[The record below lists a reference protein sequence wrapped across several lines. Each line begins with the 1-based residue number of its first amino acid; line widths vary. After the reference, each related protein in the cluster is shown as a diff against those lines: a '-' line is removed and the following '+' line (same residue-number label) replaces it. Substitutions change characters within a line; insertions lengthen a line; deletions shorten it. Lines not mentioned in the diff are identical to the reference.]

1 LLNSKGTPFFLT
13 EHKYSMTSINI
24 SVYSSPTGDCVNGFN
39 ITPGQRFRFA
49 IDPLLNSRGKRSSAR
64 SSSVG
69 YTVPPEFNS
78 RGKNSTPEDRSSGGK
93 EVYELRELWVAD
105 DIDDNLIIKYVNVET
120 QKEYNI
126 NTLRNDTKIIL
137 VDTPEH

>member
-1 LLNSKGTPFFLT
+1 
-13 EHKYSMTSINI
+13 
-24 SVYSSPTGDCVNGFN
+24 
-39 ITPGQRFRFA
+39 
-49 IDPLLNSRGKRSSAR
+49 
-64 SSSVG
+64 VG